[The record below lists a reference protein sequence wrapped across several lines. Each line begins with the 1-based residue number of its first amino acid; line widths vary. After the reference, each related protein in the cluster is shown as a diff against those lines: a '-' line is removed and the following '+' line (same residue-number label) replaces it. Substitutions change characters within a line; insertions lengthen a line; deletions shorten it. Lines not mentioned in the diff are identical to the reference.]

1 MRAASG
7 IKIKLQLL
15 LLSSIT
21 LALLLVGL
29 ILSYVIGQYHL
40 HNSQHQFSNA
50 FSAAS
55 DELAWQTV
63 RQRNV
68 AAALA
73 GRSDLVSIVNMVY
86 AYASPEA
93 YQPLIYDPEK
103 RLLATMLRNQS
114 RASGIGQFAAYD
126 GNGRLLAFY
135 TAADGEES
143 GYVSYRRG
151 RPVVTVRSADGSA
164 KWQQGRLPATLALQR
179 DQVAQAVTTR
189 YRHRGAG
196 MTIET
201 TAAVMRTF
209 SDKSAIYVGQI
220 VASNSLGPSFVDAIE
235 RKAGVEFAI
244 LFDDGARIGGL
255 NNVVVGQL
263 VGVTRELHANGS
275 APALLQNGDYFLTAE
290 TLQLAA
296 GARAYFIAAIKKE
309 IVRHE
314 INRTRDA
321 LLLVLVLSALL
332 IVPAGAWVANRIIAG
347 PVGHLVGVA
356 EAIAHG
362 DYGTRV
368 EIAGKDE
375 IGRLA
380 AAFNRMADAIG
391 SRDRELRDNEKK
403 YRLLVDNLPQSIF
416 YKNAALDY
424 VSCNLRYANELGIAP
439 EQIAGKTDFDFFPR
453 ELAERYRAI
462 DHEVMSSGK
471 TLEREELSVKDGDTR
486 HIHTVTTP
494 LHDERGGIVG
504 ILGIF
509 WDVTE
514 QRNADE
520 KQRQAAAVFESTAEG
535 MMIVDAEGHLVS
547 ANKAFSSITGYAQ
560 EEVLGRTPRFLY
572 AGPEDDELFHSV
584 WPQVME
590 RGQWQG
596 ELTARRK
603 DGELFPQ
610 WLTVSAVRDERG
622 ALTHYVAVFT
632 DITVLKRSQMQ
643 LDHLAHHD
651 PLTDLPNRV
660 LFNMRLNHAI
670 SAARRADRRVGVL
683 FLDLDRFKNVNDTL
697 GHPVGDLLLQ
707 QVAHRFKERMREVDT
722 IARTG
727 GDEFVVIAEE
737 IVSPADVAQ
746 IAQKLLAVFEQVFRV
761 GTSDIHLGAS
771 IGISLFPEDGTEA
784 ETLVKNADIAMYRAK
799 ERGRNNYQFY
809 TAELTVNALDR
820 FRLET
825 ALRQA
830 LERDEMV
837 LYYQPKVEL
846 DGGRTVGV
854 EALLRWRHPEEGL
867 VGPERFIPLAEDS
880 GLILTIGE
888 WVLRSACT
896 QMQTWLT
903 QGLPLQQ
910 VAVNLSAVQILRS
923 DVVGAVQ
930 RALRDSGLSAQ
941 HLELEI
947 TESVLMEHAEETIQ
961 VLELLRAL
969 GVSIAVDDFG
979 TGYSSLSYL
988 KRFPLDALKI
998 DQSFVRD
1005 IPDDA
1010 NDAAIIRAVIALGH
1024 SLQLNVIAEGVESA
1038 EQQAFL
1044 LNEGCD
1050 TAQGYL
1056 FGKPVPAAWVTEQ
1069 LGPG

>member
-1 MRAASG
+1 M
-7 IKIKLQLL
+7 
-15 LLSSIT
+15 
-21 LALLLVGL
+21 
-29 ILSYVIGQYHL
+29 
-40 HNSQHQFSNA
+40 
-50 FSAAS
+50 
-55 DELAWQTV
+55 
-63 RQRNV
+63 
-68 AAALA
+68 
-73 GRSDLVSIVNMVY
+73 
-86 AYASPEA
+86 
-93 YQPLIYDPEK
+93 
-103 RLLATMLRNQS
+103 
-114 RASGIGQFAAYD
+114 
-126 GNGRLLAFY
+126 
-135 TAADGEES
+135 
-143 GYVSYRRG
+143 
-151 RPVVTVRSADGSA
+151 RSAD
-164 KWQQGRLPATLALQR
+164 
-179 DQVAQAVTTR
+179 TR
-189 YRHRGAG
+189 SSGG
-196 MTIET
+196 
-201 TAAVMRTF
+201 
-209 SDKSAIYVGQI
+209 
-220 VASNSLGPSFVDAIE
+220 E
-235 RKAGVEFAI
+235 R
-244 LFDDGARIGGL
+244 
-255 NNVVVGQL
+255 
-263 VGVTRELHANGS
+263 
-275 APALLQNGDYFLTAE
+275 P
-290 TLQLAA
+290 
-296 GARAYFIAAIKKE
+296 
-309 IVRHE
+309 
-314 INRTRDA
+314 
-321 LLLVLVLSALL
+321 
-332 IVPAGAWVANRIIAG
+332 
-347 PVGHLVGVA
+347 
-356 EAIAHG
+356 
-362 DYGTRV
+362 
-368 EIAGKDE
+368 GKD
-375 IGRLA
+375 
-380 AAFNRMADAIG
+380 
-391 SRDRELRDNEKK
+391 
-403 YRLLVDNLPQSIF
+403 
-416 YKNAALDY
+416 
-424 VSCNLRYANELGIAP
+424 GIP
-439 EQIAGKTDFDFFPR
+439 
-453 ELAERYRAI
+453 
-462 DHEVMSSGK
+462 
-471 TLEREELSVKDGDTR
+471 R